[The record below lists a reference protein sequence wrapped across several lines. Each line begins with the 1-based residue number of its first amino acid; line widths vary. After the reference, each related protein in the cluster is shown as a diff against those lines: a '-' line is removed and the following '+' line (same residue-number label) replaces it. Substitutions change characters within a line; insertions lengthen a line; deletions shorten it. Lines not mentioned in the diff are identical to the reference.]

1 MGGKN
6 KQNLLPSLLM
16 VAGRS
21 PPKKNSSI
29 FLFFLPLLSLDV
41 AMELE
46 TIRETKFKI
55 DLMARGAPPPLP
67 SSPQR
72 DGSTCMVYDH
82 KCSHNVQKDDPS
94 AVAVPGEEKMGRIE
108 LNSKTI
114 WIVLFVVQSSSLPF
128 SIATSSWPDALS
140 HSGWHSP
147 LLNKLF
153 HLQTYAFSEDN
164 PINGSVRSST
174 AFQLPPFKL
183 SQPQPKRCATHQYI
197 AQNNCYHQQ
206 LTEKAL
212 WSGAAGLTKT
222 LNLNSMQSTQKMI
235 LENPSRVDF
244 FPGTNGKDKSSE
256 AVASSDNGKSRNHV
270 LPQQHGPTLIFPLG
284 DRQAAV
290 AAMDNSS
297 GPPQSASIMGNAS
310 LSTNLAAGLSVLS
323 FNHSKFPSNEAPPY
337 SSNIEMPPPTGTQYN
352 QLHNTLTSSDAS
364 SHKSQHGCQR
374 TGIKI
379 NGNSFL
385 VPTVHSDL
393 QEKQQHLPS
402 HSSSKSDTDISG
414 KSSAAVA
421 DSAVSQ
427 SLNTNN
433 IPNLLIPIPSTNFA
447 LFPPGKMNSG
457 AIGNKHGDP
466 QKQGSN
472 CRVDVIPQAF
482 SLLFGSNASTTPAIN
497 FSSIAQNSAIFQ
509 MLPDMAQY
517 G

>member
-1 MGGKN
+1 
-6 KQNLLPSLLM
+6 
-16 VAGRS
+16 
-21 PPKKNSSI
+21 
-29 FLFFLPLLSLDV
+29 
-41 AMELE
+41 
-46 TIRETKFKI
+46 
-55 DLMARGAPPPLP
+55 
-67 SSPQR
+67 
-72 DGSTCMVYDH
+72 
-82 KCSHNVQKDDPS
+82 
-94 AVAVPGEEKMGRIE
+94 MGR
-108 LNSKTI
+108 L
-114 WIVLFVVQSSSLPF
+114 
-128 SIATSSWPDALS
+128 
-140 HSGWHSP
+140 
-147 LLNKLF
+147 
-153 HLQTYAFSEDN
+153 TYAFSEDN
-164 PINGSVRSST
+164 AINGSVRSST

-270 LPQQHGPTLIFPLG
+270 LPQQVL
-284 DRQAAV
+284 AAV

-337 SSNIEMPPPTGTQYN
+337 SSNIEMPPPT
-352 QLHNTLTSSDAS
+352 
-364 SHKSQHGCQR
+364 
-374 TGIKI
+374 
-379 NGNSFL
+379 
-385 VPTVHSDL
+385 DL

-509 MLPDMAQY
+509 MLPDMARY